1 MNALK
6 QRWVDAARIAEVFTT
21 ILKPDHPLYMKVTK
35 TYAQTFLL
43 SKLIEMNWIRGVL
56 AGDEATVFEVVAS
69 PFWAE
74 LKNTS
79 QLKIAEPKAMA
90 GEDED
95 GKYVMNQKGEKMYDD
110 DVLRLG
116 IWFVRM
122 CGSDVELA
130 KRAIGAAGTAVARG
144 KGLIQ

>member
-6 QRWVDAARIAEVFTT
+6 QRWVNAARVAEVFTT
-21 ILKPDHPLYMKVTK
+21 ILKPDHPLYIKVTK
-35 TYAQTFLL
+35 TYAQTFLV
-43 SKLIEMNWIRGVL
+43 SKLAEMNWIGGVL

-74 LKNTS
+74 LKNGN
-79 QLKIAEPKAMA
+79 QLKIAEPKAVA
-90 GEDED
+90 GEDIN
-95 GKYVMNQKGEKMYDD
+95 GKYVMNQKDEKMYDD
-110 DVLRLG
+110 DILRLG

-130 KRAIGAAGTAVARG
+130 KRAISAAGTAVSRG